1 MADLPSIIHK
11 ATGAAGQRR
20 GDLGFIPPIAKREL
34 ARSWGTRPNATLWK
48 YRTFLAEMRE
58 DYWHGSRVGDSA
70 ANRSP
75 PSLYNHGERREVMP
89 RMVDQKSGICINLRL
104 RRLIGPRSAP
114 TERLSRPRRILN
126 SYSETCTISLRN
138 LFSIR
143 AL

>member
-34 ARSWGTRPNATLWK
+34 APSWGTRPNATLWK
-48 YRTFLAEMRE
+48 YRTFPAEMRE

-75 PSLYNHGERREVMP
+75 PSLYNHVERREVMP
-89 RMVDQKSGICINLRL
+89 RMVDQKSGICINLHL
-104 RRLIGPRSAP
+104 RG
-114 TERLSRPRRILN
+114 SRPRAHRPRRRGDRAWPAA
-126 SYSETCTISLRN
+126 C
-138 LFSIR
+138 LFR
-143 AL
+143 VNC